1 MNKNSEQKNDGT
13 ELWQEQPYVSR
24 FTPETLKELAEPDL
38 KARVATKSFA
48 TVFVGLLISTIASYL
63 AFPYFDTLYAVFPI
77 FFGAQFLFMLINGWV
92 IGRDNLVFAGIV
104 YLAFSVNN
112 GITFCLVFQMFGL
125 NVITE
130 AFLMSAVVFG
140 VMTAIGYF
148 TKKDLSTV
156 GGVYGT
162 VAVGGVLVTLF
173 NFLVFHRSGFPMFMN
188 YVIVL
193 LFVGIIA
200 YNMTGWRKMVLE
212 GGEENADRIAL
223 FMGMQLYVNFM
234 NVFVWVINILSKL
247 LGDSKKK

>member
-63 AFPYFDTLYAVFPI
+63 AFPYFDALYAVFPI